1 MTRPGGPGGSA
12 KDSLDQGW
20 IDISAPVRS
29 GMVRWP
35 DDPEVEI
42 VRVADMANG
51 HAYNLS
57 RISMSAHTG
66 THIDAPL
73 HLLSDGQAVDQMPL
87 EAMVGPAR
95 VIEITNPRAVE
106 PEELRGQE
114 IQLGE
119 RILLKTINSQRCWT
133 SSRFVED
140 YVGVSPA
147 AAEFLAARRVRT
159 VGIDYLSVGR
169 FGPEG
174 EQTHR
179 ILLGAGIWLIEGL
192 DLSPVEAGSYDLVC
206 LPLNLVG
213 ADGAP
218 ARAILRRS
226 K

>member
-29 GMVRWP
+29 GMVHWP

-42 VRVADMANG
+42 VRVADMAKG

-95 VIEITNPRAVE
+95 VIDITNPRAVE
-106 PEELRGQE
+106 PEELRGQG
-114 IQLGE
+114 IQPGE
-119 RILLKTINSQRCWT
+119 RLLLKTVNSRRCWT

-169 FGPEG
+169 YGPEG

-192 DLSPVEAGSYDLVC
+192 DLSAVQAGSYDLVC